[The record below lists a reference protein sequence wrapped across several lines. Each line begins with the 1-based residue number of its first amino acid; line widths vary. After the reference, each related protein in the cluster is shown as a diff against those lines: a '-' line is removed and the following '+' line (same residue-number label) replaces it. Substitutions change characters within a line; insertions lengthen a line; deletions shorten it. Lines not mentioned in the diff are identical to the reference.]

1 MWLCRFCALEE
12 IMANPAPGGASDFN
26 TKIVEEFRANEGRV
40 GGPLAGAAMILI
52 HHIGAKSGIERVSP
66 LACSPQGGGL
76 ASIVAEVAGRRKLAV
91 DLRNVGLTAQ
101 IDPADPEGAYQRIAA
116 QVPLGRYGTAQ
127 EVANLV
133 TWLLSDE
140 ASYLSGATHLIDGA
154 INA

>member
-1 MWLCRFCALEE
+1 
-12 IMANPAPGGASDFN
+12 
-26 TKIVEEFRANEGRV
+26 
-40 GGPLAGAAMILI
+40 
-52 HHIGAKSGIERVSP
+52 
-66 LACSPQGGGL
+66 
-76 ASIVAEVAGRRKLAV
+76 VAGRRKLAV